1 MLFLLQSPVEAS
13 IKTISSAVLSF
24 ATRGQPSTVRMTVLR
39 KTDGYAVRF
48 VKEGYGGVRFPPE
61 TSYSIKVQ
69 ITNMLSLM
77 EQCGPIFVEVM
88 IISASIV
95 FSMCAQESSVNAAS

>member
-1 MLFLLQSPVEAS
+1 MAGV
-13 IKTISSAVLSF
+13 
-24 ATRGQPSTVRMTVLR
+24 
-39 KTDGYAVRF
+39 
-48 VKEGYGGVRFPPE
+48 GGIDFPPE
-61 TSYSIKVQ
+61 TGHPIKVQ

-95 FSMCAQESSVNAAS
+95 FSMCAQESCVNAAS

>member
-1 MLFLLQSPVEAS
+1 M
-13 IKTISSAVLSF
+13 
-24 ATRGQPSTVRMTVLR
+24 
-39 KTDGYAVRF
+39 RF
-48 VKEGYGGVRFPPE
+48 VKEGYGRGGRVPPE
-61 TSYSIKVQ
+61 TGHPIKVQ